1 MFFKVIKNDKK
12 IYMKKVFIRKR
23 KNVSVLFSM
32 LLLLVFIVTSC
43 GSKKDILYFQDI
55 EHFPLLTADSAKYQ
69 LRIVPNDNLL
79 ITVTAFNPIA
89 AEPFNSINLTGSYTS
104 GLEWKGYLVNERGEI
119 NFPVIG
125 KVTVGNLTKAEA
137 EKLLE
142 EKIALYIQLPVV
154 NIRFMNYKISILGE
168 VNKPG
173 VYTINDENVS
183 LPEAIALAGDLT
195 IYGQRRNVRIYR
207 MENGEKKYYTV
218 DLTSPVVFSSPY
230 YYLQQNDIV
239 YVEPNKARAGAST
252 YNQSLPLI
260 FSAISILVTV
270 TSFIITLSKK

>member
-1 MFFKVIKNDKK
+1 M
-12 IYMKKVFIRKR
+12 
-23 KNVSVLFSM
+23 
-32 LLLLVFIVTSC
+32 VTSC

-55 EHFPLLTADSAKYQ
+55 ERFPLHTADSAKYQ

-79 ITVTAFNPIA
+79 ITVSASNPVA
-89 AEPFNSINLTGSYTS
+89 AEPFNSVNLTTSYTS
-104 GLEWKGYLVNERGEI
+104 GLEWKGYLVDEKGEI

-125 KVTVGNLTKAEA
+125 KVAIGNLTKAEA

-142 EKIALYIQLPVV
+142 DKLSNYIQLPVV

-168 VNKPG
+168 VKNPG
-173 VYTINDENVS
+173 VYTINDEKVS
-183 LPEAIALAGDLT
+183 LPEAISLAGDLT

-218 DLTSPVVFSSPY
+218 DLTSPLVFSSPY
-230 YYLQQNDIV
+230 YYLQQNDII

-260 FSAISILVTV
+260 FSAVSILVTIA
-270 TSFIITLSKK
+270 SFVITLSKK